1 MGSQW
6 TRDKVYTKAVKAGY
20 RSRAAYKLLEINKRF
35 SVIRKDD
42 NVIDLGSSPGSWLQV
57 LREMTDGI
65 VAGIDLNPVAPIQGV
80 SIYRGDFTDQ
90 LMQQRLRSGFDV
102 VNVVVCDASPK
113 LSGQSS
119 YDQARAIELGEMALE
134 FASGVLKKGGNFVVK
149 SFQGEM
155 FPELMERCRKQ
166 FYSVKAY
173 RVGASRRGSSEV
185 YIVAK
190 NFRGGN
196 EE

>member
-6 TRDKVYTKAVKAGY
+6 TKDKVYTKAVKAGY

-35 SVIRKDD
+35 SVIRRDD

-57 LREMTDGI
+57 LREMTDGR
-65 VAGIDLNPVAPIQGV
+65 VAGIDLNPVAPVQGV
-80 SIYRGDFTDQ
+80 SIYRGDFTDKM
-90 LMQQRLRSGFDV
+90 MQERICSGFDL

-119 YDQARAIELGEMALE
+119 YDQARAIELGEKALD
-134 FASGVLKKGGNFVVK
+134 FATGVLKKGGNFVVK
-149 SFQGEM
+149 SFQGEL
-155 FPELMERCRKQ
+155 FPELMERCRND

-173 RVGASRRGSSEV
+173 RVSASRRGSSEV
-185 YIVAK
+185 YIIAK
-190 NFRGGN
+190 NFKGVN

>member
-35 SVIRKDD
+35 SIIRSDD

-57 LREMTDGI
+57 LRESTEGK
-65 VAGIDLNPVAPIQGV
+65 VAGIDINPVAPINGV

-90 LMQQRLRSGFDV
+90 IMQQRLLSGFEV

-119 YDQARAIELGEMALE
+119 YDQARAVDLGEKALD
-134 FASGVLKKGGNFVVK
+134 FAVGVLKKGGNFVVK
-149 SFQGEM
+149 SFHGEL
-155 FPELMERCRKQ
+155 FPELMDRCRRY

-173 RVGASRRGSSEV
+173 RVSASRRGSSEV
-185 YIVAK
+185 YIIAK
-190 NFRGGN
+190 NFKGVM
-196 EE
+196 E